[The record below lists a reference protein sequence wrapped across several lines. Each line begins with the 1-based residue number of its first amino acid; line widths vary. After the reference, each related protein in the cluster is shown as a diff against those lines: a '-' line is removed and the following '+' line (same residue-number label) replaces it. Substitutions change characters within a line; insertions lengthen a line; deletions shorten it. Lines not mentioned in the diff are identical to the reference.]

1 VIITQQAPPLVVSL
15 LTDHPTIEARA
26 FRGLLFAVLVA
37 IPFWLVVAALAAWML
52 L

>member
-1 VIITQQAPPLVVSL
+1 VIVAQEAPPLAVSP

-26 FRGLLFAVLVA
+26 LRGLLFAMLVA
-37 IPFWLVVAALAAWML
+37 ILFWLVVAALAAWML

>member
-1 VIITQQAPPLVVSL
+1 VIVTQEAPPLAVSP

-26 FRGLLFAVLVA
+26 LRGLVFAVLA
-37 IPFWLVVAALAAWML
+37 ALPFWLVIAALAAWML

>member
-1 VIITQQAPPLVVSL
+1 MIVTQDAPPLAVSP

-26 FRGLLFAVLVA
+26 FRGLFFAVLGA
-37 IPFWLVVAALAAWML
+37 IPFWLVLGALAARL